1 MNIVSLYGATCHVNA
16 LWLLPRLLLLL
27 LMAFWFLLPTSK
39 CNWLFTILQL
49 WGFIGVWV
57 CVYVCGTMG
66 VDYSS
71 HHYYYYYCTLQPYVL
86 ECVSAFPLTKPCC
99 QFGNTTTAASD
110 NLRQAALAGVESV
123 VPTVLSSNLVAIQ
136 PKLCQWLGCG
146 VCWLWTTTLWLNL
159 PETFPQSISHMKL
172 FHFHSVFHS
181 RALFLQAHKLD
192 SSIFSSCQLT
202 FFPQNE
208 AI

>member
-1 MNIVSLYGATCHVNA
+1 MASAPAAVAAAHGVLVPAADIKMQLTFHYIATLRFYRCV
-16 LWLLPRLLLLL
+16 
-27 LMAFWFLLPTSK
+27 
-39 CNWLFTILQL
+39 
-49 WGFIGVWV
+49 GVWV

-86 ECVSAFPLTKPCC
+86 ECVSAFPLTTPCC

-136 PKLCQWLGCG
+136 PKLCQ
-146 VCWLWTTTLWLNL
+146 
-159 PETFPQSISHMKL
+159 
-172 FHFHSVFHS
+172 
-181 RALFLQAHKLD
+181 
-192 SSIFSSCQLT
+192 
-202 FFPQNE
+202 
-208 AI
+208 